1 MQVNNLLKELYK
13 KQFNSIKC
21 LKFLIRDHYNNL
33 YYKKS
38 VVIREQKLD
47 FKPDDMINLF
57 NVLLE
62 VFPPLS

>member
-1 MQVNNLLKELYK
+1 MNIYDKAINAREQFVEKNCTK

-21 LKFLIRDHYNNL
+21 LKFLIHDHYNNL

-57 NVLLE
+57 NV
-62 VFPPLS
+62 